1 MRTIKSVSK
10 SFAMTSIL
18 ALSALTLS
26 ACGSDSESE
35 ITSGEPLATVE
46 APAGTQW
53 SDTVVKSEE
62 NGYVIGNPDAPIK
75 LIEYA
80 SLTCGACAAFEQ
92 EAYAEL
98 ISDYVSTG
106 RVSLEIR
113 NYLLNP
119 YDIVLGVLTRCGA
132 PETYPAL
139 TEQVFKN
146 QSTLLDGVRNID
158 QATLEK
164 AFGDAETKGYGDAA
178 RAMGVMEF
186 FKARGISEDQAN
198 ACLADPA
205 MAKELLDI
213 TEKGTKEYK
222 IEGTP
227 SFFINGAKVDYSG
240 WANLKGKLQEAG
252 AR

>member
-1 MRTIKSVSK
+1 MRIIKSI
-10 SFAMTSIL
+10 AMTSVL
-18 ALSALTLS
+18 AISAMTLS
-26 ACGSDSESE
+26 ACGSGGEGE
-35 ITSGEPLATVE
+35 ISSSEPLPSVE
-46 APAGTQW
+46 APAGAQW

-75 LIEYA
+75 LVEYA

-98 ISDYVSTG
+98 ISDYVSSG
-106 RVSLEIR
+106 RVSFEIR

-119 YDIVLGVLTRCGA
+119 YDIVLGLLTRCGA

-146 QSTLLDGVRNID
+146 QAALLDGVRNID
-158 QATLEK
+158 QAALQA
-164 AFGDAETKGYGDAA
+164 AFADAETKGYGDAA
-178 RAMGVMEF
+178 RAMGVIEF

-205 MAKELLDI
+205 MAKELLDM
-213 TEKGTKEYK
+213 TEKGSKEYK

-240 WANLKGKLQEAG
+240 WASLKGKLQEAG

>member
-1 MRTIKSVSK
+1 MHIIKSLAV
-10 SFAMTSIL
+10 TT
-18 ALSALTLS
+18 ALSLSVVTLS
-26 ACGSDSESE
+26 ACGSGGEAE
-35 ITSGEPLATVE
+35 ITSSEPLPIVA
-46 APAGTQW
+46 APEGSQW
-53 SDTVVKSEE
+53 SDIVNKSEA

-92 EAYAEL
+92 EAYKE
-98 ISDYVSTG
+98 IIDDYVSTG
-106 RVSLEIR
+106 RVSFEIR

-119 YDIVLGVLTRCGA
+119 YDIALGILTRCGA

-139 TEQVFKN
+139 TEQVFNN
-146 QSTLLDGVRNID
+146 QAAILDGLRNID
-158 QATLEK
+158 QTTLEA
-164 AFGDAETKGYGDAA
+164 AFANAETKGYGDAA
-178 RAMGVMEF
+178 RAMGIIDF

-205 MAKELLDI
+205 KAKELLDM
-213 TEKGTKEYK
+213 TETGNKEFK

-227 SFFINGAKVDYSG
+227 TFLINNVKVEYSG